1 MLPPSSEVSTLI
13 SNSLLMNLS
22 LFITFAELALF
33 FVTMLALLPLMLV
46 LKWSC
51 LFRGIGPFVVV
62 EIMCS
67 ISLRRICFFGC
78 DKIHD
83 LFECLL
89 YYFFGLCACIKLFI
103 VFFGFDRLDVV
114 GLFILLKCW
123 VFVLLTDFGF
133 TFSFFIREP
142 TT

>member
-22 LFITFAELALF
+22 LFMTFAELALF
-33 FVTMLALLPLMLV
+33 FVTVLALLPLMLIFD
-46 LKWSC
+46 WSC
-51 LFRGIGPFVVV
+51 LFRGVGPFVVV

-67 ISLRRICFFGC
+67 MSLRRICFFGW
-78 DKIHD
+78 DKMHD

-89 YYFFGLCACIKLFI
+89 YYFFGLWACIKLFV

-123 VFVLLTDFGF
+123 VLVLLRDFGF
-133 TFSFFIREP
+133 AFSFFSSEL